1 MSEQKV
7 DIKPLC
13 AELAKRGITSVEIQ
27 YYGCIY
33 DPSVEIE
40 GNNLSSSEKALITEW
55 ADGVVRQQYKGHDE
69 EVEGAITLDCS
80 KPSADIDHSYHVQE
94 SYEKALSSDEL

>member
-13 AELAKRGITSVEIQ
+13 AELAKRGITSVEMF
-27 YYGCIY
+27 YLGCIW
-33 DPSVEIE
+33 DPEVSIE
-40 GNNLSSSEKALITEW
+40 DENLSSSEKELITEW
-55 ADGVVRQQYKGHDE
+55 AEGVVCQQYKGHDE
-69 EVEGAITLDCS
+69 EVEGSITLDCS